1 MKALSRCL
9 FLTVFAIV
17 IILSSISFA
26 EEPVPKKE
34 PVAISDIPISEYQ
47 WLVGSWIGVI
57 EKEKETRSL
66 EISLAKEGM
75 KAKYGVTGKGMG
87 YTKLEI
93 SGGNIFFETG
103 SKSKVNLHKAS
114 NSQMEGTFE
123 TSEGRITKVTFIRND
138 TSPSSRPEAV
148 AVALTQDTINKV
160 GWAIGT
166 WKGFVGGQ
174 KNDWTIELKT
184 IDTTTVTEG
193 KESINI
199 KGSVRFKEDKPS
211 NLVVKLTDNKVT
223 FKLWGKEDY
232 ALERINDNRM
242 EGSKKDPGGKE
253 YMIRFWKLGKEGLGP
268 DNAKNSPFFG
278 VWEGL
283 WNPSPKGRYTIEYV
297 DNTAATILYEW
308 NNADSWEW
316 QNVSISPNGEFRVG
330 PDNRYMVYR
339 LSKDK
344 KNLEGELFVSG
355 EKTSSINAEKKVQES
370 EKLLKP
376 RSLSS
381 TFANTASSQPVSPE
395 LRWVIGKWKGFQH
408 WSKNVWTLEIVE
420 KDGKL
425 NGSFMLVT
433 DKSKMYPISINA
445 SDKTL
450 VFQSAT
456 KEEFVLNRASDNRM
470 DGKYTNTNRQ
480 ERTVRFWK
488 EGGINT
494 NPLLGVWEG
503 IWDVGQ
509 KVRFTVER
517 IDATAA
523 SVRDDWGAWGDTNKG
538 GWQWEN
544 ASVRGRE
551 ELRIENP
558 DTMVVTILNLSKDQQ
573 SLKAEYLRSGNTV
586 CAANLSKIDP
596 NALPSTTGQNLPRE
610 ISAFLGTWEGPW
622 NDGTKLQLVVEKI
635 NLKEADVVFTTE
647 DSPYWGK
654 GHKNRYAAKVD
665 ANEATIKW
673 GRNNELI
680 FTIKKD
686 LDNMDFTIK
695 YGTYNSALSTTMKR
709 IK

>member
-1 MKALSRCL
+1 MKVLSRCL
-9 FLTVFAIV
+9 FLTVLATVMIF
-17 IILSSISFA
+17 SFIF
-26 EEPVPKKE
+26 
-34 PVAISDIPISEYQ
+34 VASAQDI
-47 WLVGSWIGVI
+47 
-57 EKEKETRSL
+57 KD
-66 EISLAKEGM
+66 
-75 KAKYGVTGKGMG
+75 KA
-87 YTKLEI
+87 
-93 SGGNIFFETG
+93 
-103 SKSKVNLHKAS
+103 
-114 NSQMEGTFE
+114 
-123 TSEGRITKVTFIRND
+123 
-138 TSPSSRPEAV
+138 
-148 AVALTQDTINKV
+148 

-232 ALERINDNRM
+232 ALERINDTRM

-268 DNAKNSPFFG
+268 DSAKSSPFFG

-316 QNVSISPNGEFRVG
+316 QNVSILPNGEFRVG
-330 PDNRYMVYR
+330 PDKRYMVYK

-355 EKTSSINAEKKVQES
+355 EKTSSISAEKKVQES

-381 TFANTASSQPVSPE
+381 TIANTASSQPFSPE
-395 LRWVIGKWKGFQH
+395 LRWVVGKWKGSQH
-408 WSKNVWTLEIVE
+408 WTKNTWTLEIVE
-420 KDGKL
+420 RDGKL

-433 DKSKMYPISINA
+433 DKSKMYPISITA
-445 SDKTL
+445 GDKTL
-450 VFQSAT
+450 VFQSAS

-488 EGGINT
+488 EGGIYT
-494 NPLLGVWEG
+494 NPLIGVWEG
-503 IWDVGQ
+503 IWDIGR
-509 KVRFTVER
+509 KALFTIEYADV
-517 IDATAA
+517 TAA
-523 SVRDDWGAWGDTNKG
+523 TVRYDFGAFGATDKE
-538 GWQWEN
+538 GWYLAN
-544 ASVRGRE
+544 ASVMKSD

-558 DTMVVTILNLSKDQQ
+558 DSFFVIILNLSKDQK
-573 SLKAEYLRSGNTV
+573 SLKAESLRSGNTEGTT
-586 CAANLSKIDP
+586 NLSKVDP
-596 NALPSTTGQNLPRE
+596 NAQLSTAGQDLSRE
-610 ISAFLGTWEGPW
+610 ISAFLGTWEGLW
-622 NDGTKLQLVVEKI
+622 NDGLLRRLVVEKI
-635 NLKEADVVFTTE
+635 NLKEADVVYTWP
-647 DSPYWGK
+647 DSPYWNMK
-654 GHKNRYAAKVD
+654 GGQSRYTAKVD
-665 ANEATIKW
+665 VKEATIKW
-673 GRNNELI
+673 GRKQENI
-680 FTIKKD
+680 FTMKKD
-686 LDNMDFTIK
+686 LNSLDFTVQIDK
-695 YGTYNSALSTTMKR
+695 NYSVSTTMKR